1 MNSAGVAAASLPERS
16 LRNSPFLTN
25 YYQFVKLLSE
35 NRFSGPS
42 CRLWMQSYDKYLY
55 DATACKSLI

>member
-1 MNSAGVAAASLPERS
+1 MAAASLPERS

-35 NRFSGPS
+35 NRFFRSFMPFV
-42 CRLWMQSYDKYLY
+42 
-55 DATACKSLI
+55 DAKLG